1 MHLKLLFALA
11 FALIICAIY
20 FVIRSMPFSKEYKE
34 LKKHTAIEAL
44 LILLMALLCFAF
56 TDFEIARNVDFNF
69 LYSIGGVC
77 TLVLIIIAIRELV
90 CCCVIYKQVKAG
102 KELSEISPDDIPA
115 TVKRVFNPFYGI
127 APEKDEK
134 QGFIKKFLKLLPT
147 AVLLAYM
154 VGMFGVYELYFAN
167 VQEWR
172 FNFWDLLIPSLVAF
186 AAGIAIAAVLALVLR
201 GRSTDIVV
209 LILAAAAV
217 LAYVQANFL
226 NEKTFLNGSVLVI
239 EPNKALFNIIVWL
252 AVCCAALYCYR
263 KWTKAAVKVA
273 VYSSLL
279 LLVMQIVPLPYMLIN
294 GLPAMNSKDY
304 EAYSLDG
311 RKQFEVSSEENVI
324 VFIMDTFYNGYLDR
338 YIEEH
343 PESAETLSDFTLYNN
358 VTSTCA
364 HTAFSIPSIL
374 TNHDTDFTVK
384 LTESNAAAWHSA
396 EAEDF
401 YGQMQE
407 NGYKIR
413 LYTDSDIYSGGAK
426 NMVGKIDN
434 VIKFKAYYITES
446 IPTYLSMLKLSLY
459 RYLPDTFKPYVYVSE
474 SMMVNKYSKSI
485 NSLDNFDH
493 THFMEVSDSSK
504 ERGISFHNED
514 FYQSLKQGLST
525 NEDDKLCVFYH
536 LFGMHAPYLRIDSSG
551 QYIEQ
556 TESESLDDCISILVE
571 YISQMKEMGIYDSST
586 IILTADHGLQYIQ
599 QSSPVM
605 LIKPAGVSKDSL
617 TVNEAPGVLQDDL
630 LPTILDCVGLDST
643 VSSGYSL
650 LSLEENIDRTRIYR
664 QFNALSDYPL
674 APKCTGIGTSQYN
687 CYMEYSF
694 TGRLEDFNFLAAEPV
709 IKPITDYWF

>member
-1 MHLKLLFALA
+1 MIVALA
-11 FALIICAIY
+11 FTFVICIICFAIG
-20 FVIRSMPFSKEYKE
+20 SMPFSKEYKE
-34 LKKHTAIEAL
+34 SKKHTAIETL
-44 LILLMALLCFAF
+44 LILLMALLCFIF
-56 TDFEIARNVDFNF
+56 TDFKIAGKADFNF

-77 TLVLIIIAIRELV
+77 TLALIIIAIREIV
-90 CCCVIYKQVKAG
+90 CCCVIYKRVKSG
-102 KELSEISPDDIPA
+102 KELSAITPDDIPT

-209 LILAAAAV
+209 LISAAAAV

-226 NEKTFLNGSVLVI
+226 NEKTFMDGSALEI

-263 KWTKAAVKVA
+263 KWTKAAVKAA
-273 VYSSLL
+273 VCSSLL

-311 RKQFEVSSEENVI
+311 RKQFEVSSDENVI
-324 VFIMDTFYNGYLDR
+324 VFIMDTFYKGYLYD
-338 YIEEH
+338 YLQKN
-343 PESAETLSDFTLYNN
+343 PNCANDVLSDFTFYDN
-358 VTSTCA
+358 VSTK
-364 HTAFSIPSIL
+364 TYYTVFSMPCLL
-374 TNHDTDFTVK
+374 TNHDSDYSIS
-384 LTESNAAAWHSA
+384 LIDSNAEGWKSR

-407 NGYKIR
+407 NGYKVR
-413 LYTDSDIYSGGAK
+413 LYTDSDRYCGDAE

-434 VIKFKAYYITES
+434 AVKYHSTYKTKKT
-446 IPTYLSMLKLSLY
+446 PTYLSMLKLSLY
-459 RYLPDTFKPYVYVSE
+459 KYSPSIFKHYFYVSD
-474 SMMVNKYSKSI
+474 SIMINKYSP
-485 NSLDNFDH
+485 SLTEDENIAASDH
-493 THFMEVSDSSK
+493 FGFAATAK
-504 ERGISFHNED
+504 ERGISFYNTD
-514 FYQSLKQGLST
+514 FYQSLKYGLST
-525 NEDDKLCVFYH
+525 NENDKLCIFYH
-536 LFGMHAPYLRIDSSG
+536 LSGMHAPYLGIDSSG

-556 TESESLDDCISILVE
+556 TEAEGLDDCMAILDE

-586 IILTADHGLQYIQ
+586 IILTADHGLQFVQ
-599 QSSPVM
+599 QSDPVM
-605 LIKPAGVSKDSL
+605 LIKPAGVTKDSL
-617 TVNEAPGVLQDDL
+617 TVNEAPGVLQDDF
-630 LPTILDCVGLDST
+630 LPTILDCVGLQST
-643 VSSGYSL
+643 ASSGYSL
-650 LSLEENIDRTRIYR
+650 LSLDENMDRTRIFRY
-664 QFNALSDYPL
+664 FNSLTDEYPAAHKCIGVGYALF
-674 APKCTGIGTSQYN
+674 N
-687 CYMEYSF
+687 CYTEYEYV
-694 TGRLEDFNFLAAEPV
+694 GRIEDFNYLTAEG
-709 IKPITDYWF
+709 ITKPITDYWW